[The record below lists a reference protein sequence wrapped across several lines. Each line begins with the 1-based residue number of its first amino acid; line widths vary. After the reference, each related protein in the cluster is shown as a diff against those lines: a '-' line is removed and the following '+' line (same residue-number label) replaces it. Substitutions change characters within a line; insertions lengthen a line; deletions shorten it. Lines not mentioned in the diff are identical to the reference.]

1 MHLMS
6 IVVACGVL
14 MMVTENAF
22 AEPKTESSNANPST
36 QTGYSATDDHSD
48 GEINDDHAS
57 AQQGPLGDSDGSQQD
72 QTESGK

>member
-1 MHLMS
+1 MHLMA
-6 IVVACGVL
+6 IVVAGGVL

-22 AEPKTESSNANPST
+22 AEPKTESSNANSSV
-36 QTGYSATDDHSD
+36 QTGDSATDDHSD

-57 AQQGPLGDSDGSQQD
+57 AQQGPLGDGDGSQQD